1 MDNKNK
7 KDIANFKINRV
18 EEIKEMYADE
28 SSTNRRFNR
37 TNASGRSQVTTAAGV
52 RTLLQNAISNN
63 TEAVKLSKQLYATN
77 PIYAQVIDYLSNMFM
92 WRYKVTP
99 HKIYTKSVAKAKKT
113 LKQDDY
119 MSIYHLMLEVADG
132 LSIETKFPLIL
143 SYLFIEGAVYLTTV
157 SDEQSIAIDTII
169 LPSKYCRKIGETQY
183 GTAIIEFDFS
193 YFDDVGLTADQL
205 KNYLKS
211 FPDDFA
217 KRYNKYKKDQT
228 NFRWQRLDPHF
239 STGLLLNEYAV
250 PTFLYLWGG
259 ILDYEQ
265 YQDDELARHED
276 MLHYLVVQTMP
287 HYEDKLLFEMDE
299 VKALHQSMRRKI
311 DQGDRVKL
319 VTTFGDIKV
328 ARMAES
334 DTVANE
340 VLSNAFKAIF
350 NNAGF
355 NSGIFTDKSVE
366 ALKMSLIRDRGFVWK
381 FVRML
386 ISFYNIAI
394 NNWYDFKN
402 YQADIDILQIS
413 SYNYNDD
420 IKVFKDNATLGV
432 GKIDYIVASGIKQKD
447 IEDMLELEKML
458 KVDRITPM
466 QTAYT
471 QSAEDRQE
479 TGEKNS
485 KSNDSTQEN
494 EKSEIEPSDNSNR
507 E

>member
-18 EEIKEMYADE
+18 KEINEMYADE
-28 SSTNRRFNR
+28 ASTNRRFNR

-63 TEAVKLSKQLYATN
+63 TEAVKLSKQLYAIN

-217 KRYNKYKKDQT
+217 KRYNKYKKDKT
-228 NFRWQRLDPHF
+228 NFRWQQLDPHF

-299 VKALHQSMRRKI
+299 VKALHQSMRKKI

-394 NNWYDFKN
+394 NNWYDFKS

-479 TGEKNS
+479 TGDKNS
-485 KSNDSTQEN
+485 KSNDSTQGD
-494 EKSEIEPSDNSNR
+494 EKSEIEPSDNSN
-507 E
+507 EE

>member
-228 NFRWQRLDPHF
+228 NFRWQQLDPHF

-394 NNWYDFKN
+394 NNWYDFKS

-479 TGEKNS
+479 AGDKNS
-485 KSNDSTQEN
+485 KSNDSTQED
-494 EKSEIEPSDNSNR
+494 EKSEIEPSDNSNK

>member
-228 NFRWQRLDPHF
+228 NFRWQQLDPHF

-471 QSAEDRQE
+471 QSAEDRQK
-479 TGEKNS
+479 TGDKNS

-494 EKSEIEPSDNSNR
+494 EKSEIEPSDNSNK

>member
-1 MDNKNK
+1 M
-7 KDIANFKINRV
+7 
-18 EEIKEMYADE
+18 
-28 SSTNRRFNR
+28 
-37 TNASGRSQVTTAAGV
+37 
-52 RTLLQNAISNN
+52 
-63 TEAVKLSKQLYATN
+63 
-77 PIYAQVIDYLSNMFM
+77 
-92 WRYKVTP
+92 
-99 HKIYTKSVAKAKKT
+99 
-113 LKQDDY
+113 
-119 MSIYHLMLEVADG
+119 
-132 LSIETKFPLIL
+132 
-143 SYLFIEGAVYLTTV
+143 
-157 SDEQSIAIDTII
+157 
-169 LPSKYCRKIGETQY
+169 
-183 GTAIIEFDFS
+183 
-193 YFDDVGLTADQL
+193 
-205 KNYLKS
+205 
-211 FPDDFA
+211 
-217 KRYNKYKKDQT
+217 
-228 NFRWQRLDPHF
+228 
-239 STGLLLNEYAV
+239 LLNEYAV

-394 NNWYDFKN
+394 NN
-402 YQADIDILQIS
+402 
-413 SYNYNDD
+413 
-420 IKVFKDNATLGV
+420 
-432 GKIDYIVASGIKQKD
+432 
-447 IEDMLELEKML
+447 
-458 KVDRITPM
+458 
-466 QTAYT
+466 
-471 QSAEDRQE
+471 
-479 TGEKNS
+479 
-485 KSNDSTQEN
+485 
-494 EKSEIEPSDNSNR
+494 
-507 E
+507 

>member
-18 EEIKEMYADE
+18 KEINEMYADE
-28 SSTNRRFNR
+28 ASTNRRFNR
-37 TNASGRSQVTTAAGV
+37 TNVSGRSSVTTAAGV
-52 RTLLQNAISNN
+52 RTLLQNAIANN
-63 TEAVKLSKQLYATN
+63 TEAAKLSKQLYATN

-211 FPDDFA
+211 FPDDFT

-228 NFRWQRLDPHF
+228 NFRWQQLDPHF

-299 VKALHQSMRRKI
+299 VKALHQSMRKKI

-394 NNWYDFKN
+394 NNWYDFKS

-479 TGEKNS
+479 TGDKNS
-485 KSNDSTQEN
+485 KSNDSTRED
-494 EKSEIEPSDNSNR
+494 EKSEIEPSDNSN
-507 E
+507 EE

>member
-18 EEIKEMYADE
+18 KEINEMYADE
-28 SSTNRRFNR
+28 ASTNRRFNR
-37 TNASGRSQVTTAAGV
+37 TNASGRSSVTTAAGV

-228 NFRWQRLDPHF
+228 NFRWQQLDPHF

-394 NNWYDFKN
+394 NNWYDFKS

-479 TGEKNS
+479 TGDKNS
-485 KSNDSTQEN
+485 KSNDSTQED
-494 EKSEIEPSDNSNR
+494 EKSEIEPSDNSNK

>member
-18 EEIKEMYADE
+18 KEINEMYADE
-28 SSTNRRFNR
+28 ASTNRRFNR
-37 TNASGRSQVTTAAGV
+37 TNASGRSSVTTAAGV

-99 HKIYTKSVAKAKKT
+99 HKVYTKSVAKAKKT

-143 SYLFIEGAVYLTTV
+143 SYLFIEGAVYLTTA
-157 SDEQSIAIDTII
+157 SDEQSISIDTII
-169 LPSKYCRKIGETQY
+169 LPSKYCRKTGETQY

-211 FPDDFA
+211 FPDDFT
-217 KRYNKYKKDQT
+217 KRYNKYKKDKT
-228 NFRWQRLDPHF
+228 NFRWQQLDPHF

-299 VKALHQSMRRKI
+299 VKALHQSMRKKI

-355 NSGIFTDKSVE
+355 NSGIFTDKSVGS
-366 ALKMSLIRDRGFVWK
+366 LKMSLIRDRGFVWK

-394 NNWYDFKN
+394 NNWYDFKS

-479 TGEKNS
+479 TGDKNS
-485 KSNDSTQEN
+485 KSNDSTQKD
-494 EKSEIEPSDNSNR
+494 EKSEIEPSDNSNK